1 MSPAGDRGPEE
12 SALDKLVQETAQA
25 WKRMSL
31 YPAGHPARAGALDR
45 PYALW
50 KPALAASG
58 ELTFGVARDGLMAP
72 GRKLTGPG
80 ALDIAQ
86 ALYLR
91 NVAVVRFRDGLT
103 LADLE
108 GFLSCLRQERG
119 AETSDDSFE
128 QRLEAAGVE
137 SVVTEPVD
145 YSSLLLTEGAS
156 DRRRKSSLWDRIL
169 RAKLGTESLDGVG
182 SLERVLEWIG
192 TTLARGDGDHR
203 ATVEIAEVL
212 AAALEEYLAE
222 EEEDGGRHE
231 ARELAELLRAL
242 PDDLRRTFLDL
253 ALARMT
259 SPEAET
265 TGLEDLA
272 AVAPASEMLASLRRL
287 RDAGHRFSERALRLV
302 QGLVA
307 EATGS
312 RTGDGTQTSDSL
324 QDVMASAL
332 AEDHPDGLEDVED
345 FLLHLPEALP
355 EGAARTRVVED
366 LRGTLT
372 PSTLTQSLLAVI
384 LGLLERDDDPELEID
399 GLVDRLRLLLQ
410 ELVLGGRVLPAVAL
424 VQHLRELG
432 QRSSGVRREALER
445 ILARLTGPE
454 TASIV
459 LRSLVEGYEDRSAD
473 LAYLVEVLGPPTGHH
488 ILIEMC
494 ETEDRGVRRQ
504 AFDFVH
510 RLGARIVPE
519 AVELLRDSRWYVV
532 RNMLQVLQ
540 SSADPSVL
548 AAARRLTLHADA
560 RVRLEAAK
568 LVLRHD
574 ASVPAS
580 AIERLL
586 QDESP
591 AVVEGVM
598 AALGRERSRAAVA
611 PLVALATRRVGFGGN
626 RSLRIRALRC
636 LGEIGDPGA
645 LPDLKRCFSSLGS
658 SAEERRAAYAS
669 LAGYP
674 AAARAALVERGLSS
688 RDPEVRALCAE
699 LARRRPDDE

>member
-145 YSSLLLTEGAS
+145 YLCCSPRERPTAGGRAPSGTASCAPSWAPSRSTAWAPRAGAGVDRHHTRPGTAITARPWRSPRSSPPHWRSTWP
-156 DRRRKSSLWDRIL
+156 RRKRTEVATRPASSRSCS
-169 RAKLGTESLDGVG
+169 APSP
-182 SLERVLEWIG
+182 
-192 TTLARGDGDHR
+192 
-203 ATVEIAEVL
+203 ATC
-212 AAALEEYLAE
+212 
-222 EEEDGGRHE
+222 DW
-231 ARELAELLRAL
+231 
-242 PDDLRRTFLDL
+242 TFLDL

-355 EGAARTRVVED
+355 DGAARTR
-366 LRGTLT
+366 
-372 PSTLTQSLLAVI
+372 
-384 LGLLERDDDPELEID
+384 
-399 GLVDRLRLLLQ
+399 
-410 ELVLGGRVLPAVAL
+410 
-424 VQHLRELG
+424 
-432 QRSSGVRREALER
+432 
-445 ILARLTGPE
+445 
-454 TASIV
+454 
-459 LRSLVEGYEDRSAD
+459 
-473 LAYLVEVLGPPTGHH
+473 
-488 ILIEMC
+488 
-494 ETEDRGVRRQ
+494 
-504 AFDFVH
+504 
-510 RLGARIVPE
+510 
-519 AVELLRDSRWYVV
+519 
-532 RNMLQVLQ
+532 
-540 SSADPSVL
+540 
-548 AAARRLTLHADA
+548 
-560 RVRLEAAK
+560 
-568 LVLRHD
+568 
-574 ASVPAS
+574 
-580 AIERLL
+580 
-586 QDESP
+586 
-591 AVVEGVM
+591 
-598 AALGRERSRAAVA
+598 
-611 PLVALATRRVGFGGN
+611 
-626 RSLRIRALRC
+626 
-636 LGEIGDPGA
+636 
-645 LPDLKRCFSSLGS
+645 
-658 SAEERRAAYAS
+658 
-669 LAGYP
+669 
-674 AAARAALVERGLSS
+674 SS
-688 RDPEVRALCAE
+688 RIFAAP
-699 LARRRPDDE
+699 